1 MLAQGRRICAGSEG
15 AARPCRDDRAHFII
29 GVNRF
34 ECGNDFRVHGPF
46 LRVELIGA
54 ALPLSGPA
62 RPRTSNPRATT
73 AIEDSSTH
81 AAGYRALRPDTMH
94 HVQHKAFGSNRMDKV
109 TIDRAAMGRL
119 GKALVFIVGADH
131 PTTVALLAAAES
143 GAERDIKAA
152 RAMFLKLNPSHR
164 RAALT
169 MLED

>member
-1 MLAQGRRICAGSEG
+1 
-15 AARPCRDDRAHFII
+15 
-29 GVNRF
+29 
-34 ECGNDFRVHGPF
+34 
-46 LRVELIGA
+46 
-54 ALPLSGPA
+54 
-62 RPRTSNPRATT
+62 
-73 AIEDSSTH
+73 
-81 AAGYRALRPDTMH
+81 
-94 HVQHKAFGSNRMDKV
+94 MDKV